1 MTTETN
7 ILYRVNIYFT
17 TGKSLGFIGV
27 DLDSKVCDQLST
39 DIRNV
44 ISCFESRVSN
54 DVIKISDGHAMYYVN
69 IYEIAYIEVLKRKS
83 NA

>member
-7 ILYRVNIYFT
+7 VLYRVNIYFT
-17 TGKSLGFIGV
+17 TGKSLGFIKI

-39 DIRNV
+39 DIRNI
-44 ISCFESRVSN
+44 ISCFESRASN
-54 DVIKISDGHAMYYVN
+54 DVVKVSDGNAMYYIN
-69 IYEIAYIEVLKRKS
+69 IYEIAYIEVLKRI